1 MGDQSRVGAAET
13 GNPAASGGR
22 VILAACDGACSGN
35 PGPGGWGAL
44 LRFEDGSVLEMGG
57 HAPATTNNRMELTGA
72 LEVLKA
78 LRLLP
83 RHPKLELLTDS
94 RYLVDGLQTWLPG
107 WKRKGWRT
115 AGGGPVLNRDL
126 WEQLDSA
133 RLEGVA
139 LRHVRGHSGHPE
151 NDRCDAIA
159 VAYSRGS
166 VPRLAGASPSS
177 VQGVGASASRSPRPK
192 GEASSA
198 TSASVSAAGA
208 PTGSGARADSARVD
222 PARAVGARV
231 NAASASAASASA
243 SAASA
248 SLSAASASA
257 PSASSSG
264 DATSADGIR
273 AKELRTKDHKAEG
286 HKAADFT
293 AADLKAEDQK
303 AEDQRVQEQKAQA
316 DPAPAALRRLLSRLE
331 LADRLAAGGH
341 GLTAVELAQLVEQP
355 LAQLERRQ
363 GAWRWR
369 DWMVEPNGQGRWR
382 LRRADGGWSDAE

>member
-177 VQGVGASASRSPRPK
+177 AQGVGASASRSPRPK

-208 PTGSGARADSARVD
+208 PTGSGARADSARVN

-231 NAASASAASASA
+231 NAASDSAASA

-303 AEDQRVQEQKAQA
+303 AEDQRLQEQKAQA